1 MSPDGGLS
9 PGTSLFSIFLSPALL
24 FPPTFFFLPFL
35 RGFLGGSG
43 WRTVSA
49 AKPAERVRVLRAT
62 RCHLETKSTVPR
74 YQVVVH
80 CRTGYGTGK
89 PSS

>member
-49 AKPAERVRVLRAT
+49 AKPAKRLLFLA
-62 RCHLETKSTVPR
+62 
-74 YQVVVH
+74 
-80 CRTGYGTGK
+80 GAA
-89 PSS
+89 